1 MQINVHGLNEELA
14 EKAIR
19 FFCSELDINPA
30 EISIMADS
38 TLSVNGMCFE
48 NEVGD
53 YLILVNT
60 VKRNITQIFLTI
72 AHELVHVKQ
81 YMKENLAK
89 CFAEDKGKTPYKE
102 RWWEKEAFEKETEL
116 LVKFVATL

>member
-14 EKAIR
+14 EQAIR

-38 TLSVNGMCFE
+38 TLSANGMCFE
-48 NEVGD
+48 NETGD

-81 YMKENLAK
+81 YMKENLAR

-102 RWWEKEAFEKETEL
+102 SWWEKEAFEKETEL